1 MNNKRRWIGVLFIL
15 VFAASVSWWS
25 AKQESSITLHV
36 QQGVVQ
42 LVPLFQADPSYLS
55 KVVENPIIEPT
66 LANSLSRVY
75 AKSIEL
81 GMGIAVVVT
90 TGDDREYGD
99 GTATHVAVFKVDKEK
114 VASLRIVCHS
124 DTDPILITGAWIQ

>member
-25 AKQESSITLHV
+25 AKQESGVAQHV
-36 QQGVVQ
+36 QQEVVR
-42 LVPLFQADPSYLS
+42 LVPLFQSNPSYLS
-55 KVVENPIIEPT
+55 NVVENQVIEPT
-66 LANSLSRVY
+66 LANSLSRVC

-81 GMGIAVVVT
+81 GVDIAVVVT
-90 TGDDREYGD
+90 TGDDKEYGD
-99 GTATHVAVFKVDKEK
+99 GTATHVAVFKVDKER

-124 DTDPILITGAWIQ
+124 DTDPLLITGAWIQ